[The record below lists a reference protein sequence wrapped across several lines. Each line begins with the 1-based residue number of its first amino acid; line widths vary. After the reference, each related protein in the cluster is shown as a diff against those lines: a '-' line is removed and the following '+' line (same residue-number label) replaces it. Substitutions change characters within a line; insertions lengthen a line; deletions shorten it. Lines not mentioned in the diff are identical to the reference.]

1 MKVDNNSALS
11 FGKMRFSKKAME
23 AISKR
28 MPAGKFVYDLPA
40 FAENHSINPID
51 IYVDT
56 VRNSNRLVCSANWER
71 SINNGAQFF
80 QLRIKEG
87 IMSRILSDPIS
98 FLTRIRKRSNKIA
111 ENFCRNA

>member
-11 FGKMRFSKKAME
+11 FGKMRFSKRAME

-40 FAENHSINPID
+40 FAENHSINPIE

-56 VRNSNRLVCSANWER
+56 VRNSDRLTCYAHWNR
-71 SINNGAQFF
+71 SIRNGVQFF
-80 QLRIKEG
+80 ELHKKEG
-87 IMSRILSDPIS
+87 IMSRIFSDPIS